1 MEERWKGRVMARSR
15 SCLGFGLVESVVVI
29 ALIGMAVVLA
39 TPAAGP
45 IIRRSGVLAA
55 VTTIRATLAA
65 ARLQAVKS
73 GANVVVVVSRN
84 SNNGVHLDVFRDK
97 ADLAAA
103 SPNDGDL
110 VQESGEP
117 LLSAVDIG
125 GPIRLWKQG
134 SAKDDLAAS
143 APFDGYFVN
152 SVLDPTLKNRI
163 VFLPTGGI
171 SLPQNS
177 NSGTPQASSPQG
189 RGIYFADAAG
199 RNFVRVTIASAIS
212 SEARVDKYESGRGYV
227 SSYWG
232 WR

>member
-1 MEERWKGRVMARSR
+1 MARSR
-15 SCLGFGLVESVVVI
+15 SCLGFGLVESVIVV
-29 ALIGMAVVLA
+29 ALIGMAVVMA

-45 IIRRSGVLAA
+45 IFRRSEVLAA

-117 LLSAVDIG
+117 LLSAVDI
-125 GPIRLWKQG
+125 
-134 SAKDDLAAS
+134 AKDDLAAS

>member
-1 MEERWKGRVMARSR
+1 MR
-15 SCLGFGLVESVVVI
+15 
-29 ALIGMAVVLA
+29 
-39 TPAAGP
+39 AGP
-45 IIRRSGVLAA
+45 IIRKSEVLGA

-84 SNNGVHLDVFRDK
+84 SNNGVHLEVFRDK
-97 ADLAAA
+97 ADLATA
-103 SPNDGDL
+103 SVNDGDL

-117 LLSAVDIG
+117 RLSSVDIG
-125 GPIRLWKQG
+125 GPIHLWKQG
-134 SAKDDLAAS
+134 SAKDNLAAS
-143 APFDGYFVN
+143 APFDGYSVN
-152 SVLDPTLKNRI
+152 SVLDPTLTNRI

-171 SLPQNS
+171 ALPQNG
-177 NSGTPQASSPQG
+177 NSGTPQSSSPEG

-227 SSYWG
+227 SSSWG